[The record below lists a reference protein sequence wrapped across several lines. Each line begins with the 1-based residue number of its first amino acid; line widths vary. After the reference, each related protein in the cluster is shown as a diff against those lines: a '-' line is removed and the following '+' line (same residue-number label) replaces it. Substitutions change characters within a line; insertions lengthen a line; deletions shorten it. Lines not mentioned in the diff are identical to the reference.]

1 MTKKQMVEQI
11 QVAEAKLWKELQEAK
26 KLWGMDDPIT
36 TRLRATWSAVY
47 SLREALGIDSLPV
60 AELVA
65 RNLIA
70 V

>member
-1 MTKKQMVEQI
+1 MTKKQMVDQI
-11 QVAEAKLWKELQEAK
+11 QTTEARVWKELQEAK

-36 TRLRATWSAVY
+36 TRLRAQWSSVY
-47 SLREALGIDSLPV
+47 ELREALGIDSLPV